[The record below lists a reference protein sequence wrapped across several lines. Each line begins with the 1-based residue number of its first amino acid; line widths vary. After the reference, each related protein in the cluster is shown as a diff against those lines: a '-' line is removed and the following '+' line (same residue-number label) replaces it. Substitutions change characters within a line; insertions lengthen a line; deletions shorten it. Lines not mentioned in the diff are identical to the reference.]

1 MNTKDFGKLIRKKL
15 KEKNMTQAKLA
26 EKLNVSKMQVSHY
39 LNGQNDIPYQNMV
52 KICSLLNLNLNAF
65 YGIYDAK
72 VSDREMM
79 LIELCR
85 DLSEEEMK
93 EVISFAT
100 YLKYRRKKS

>member
-52 KICSLLNLNLNAF
+52 KICSILNLNLNAF

-72 VSDREMM
+72 VFNQEMM

-85 DLSEEEMK
+85 NLSAEEMN

-100 YLKYRRKKS
+100 YLAYRRKKT

>member
-52 KICSLLNLNLNAF
+52 KICSILNLNLNAF

-72 VSDREMM
+72 VSNQEMM

-85 DLSEEEMK
+85 NLSAEEMN
-93 EVISFAT
+93 EAISFAT
-100 YLKYRRKKS
+100 YLAYRRKKT